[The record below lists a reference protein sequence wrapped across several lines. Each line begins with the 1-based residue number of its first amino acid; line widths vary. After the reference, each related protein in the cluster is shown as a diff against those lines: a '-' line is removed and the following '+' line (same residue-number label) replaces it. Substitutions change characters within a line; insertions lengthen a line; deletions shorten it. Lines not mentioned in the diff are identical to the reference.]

1 MKLKAK
7 DYSSQDIEKHVANK
21 YGLTPDQ
28 KAHTIAGTRR
38 TRTLGAL
45 RQYRILGNSLYD
57 HRRSDTREIEYPQ
70 AGQGALHEGGINKPK
85 KRKNG

>member
-7 DYSSQDIEKHVANK
+7 NYSSQDIEKHVANK

-38 TRTLGAL
+38 TRTLGA
-45 RQYRILGNSLYD
+45 
-57 HRRSDTREIEYPQ
+57 SDSTVFWGIPCTITDDPTPAKSNIPKPDR
-70 AGQGALHEGGINKPK
+70 GALHEGGINKPK